1 MVKCWPFDE
10 SCSEE
15 TVKSLLPPIVVKR
28 FTWWLHELEQ
38 TAEELQISEI
48 KSKKVSEKGE
58 TSSRNAGADLED
70 AEEGVKASKL
80 KSSKGK
86 IRATKKRSIVEI
98 FAVAPPV
105 MGKEGEEEE
114 EEDDDDGAYCN
125 VGISRRASKKKKNTD
140 AILKKA
146 LRVVKKIKRKKAEE
160 RRSKVRMSIY
170 ILNLTAFHC

>member
-10 SCSEE
+10 TCSEE

-48 KSKKVSEKGE
+48 KSRKVSEKGE

-80 KSSKGK
+80 KSFKGK
-86 IRATKKRSIVEI
+86 MRATKKRSIVEI
-98 FAVAPPV
+98 FAVTPPV
-105 MGKEGEEEE
+105 MGEEGEEEE
-114 EEDDDDGAYCN
+114 EDDGAYGN

>member
-10 SCSEE
+10 TCSEE

-80 KSSKGK
+80 KSFKGK
-86 IRATKKRSIVEI
+86 MRATKKRSIVEI

-105 MGKEGEEEE
+105 MGEEGE
-114 EEDDDDGAYCN
+114 EEDDDDGANCN
-125 VGISRRASKKKKNTD
+125 VGISRRASKKKKKKKNTD